1 MRILITGSS
10 GYIGSVLSKV
20 AMERGHT
27 VIGVDTKKVT
37 HKYFDQFIYSDIG
50 MNVVAYQALDY
61 QVDVIFHLAASAD
74 VTDSTVRPS
83 LYYHNNIGATAKL
96 FDNLTLQGWKG
107 NVVFSSTAAV
117 YGPSNQP
124 NKENINID
132 PPNVYGKSKLMC
144 ETFFQ
149 DLHNTHGI
157 PVTTFRYFNV
167 AGAHGDVGDHLESHH
182 VLQKLC
188 YSARDNQPFFIFGHT
203 LPTSDGTCIRDYIHV
218 RDVCEAHFTALEYQN
233 IDPNYNTF
241 NLGTMN
247 GISVKELA
255 TKFIERTGKNVKIK
269 NAEPR
274 PGDPFFLVANP
285 TLFKTTTNF
294 EYKHSNIDNI
304 IDSAWEWYRR
314 EHAL

>member
-1 MRILITGSS
+1 LRILITGSS

-27 VIGVDTKKVT
+27 VIGVDTKEVK
-37 HKYFDQFIYSDIG
+37 HKYFDHFIYSDIG
-50 MNVVAYQALDY
+50 KNVVAHELLMY
-61 QVDVIFHLAASAD
+61 QVDAIFHLAASAD
-74 VTDSTVRPS
+74 VTDSTKRPS
-83 LYYHNNIGATAKL
+83 LYYHNNLGATAKL
-96 FDNLTLQGWKG
+96 FDNLILQGWTGK
-107 NVVFSSTAAV
+107 VIFSSTAAV

-167 AGAHGDVGDHLESHH
+167 AGAYGDVGDHLESHH

-188 YSARDNQPFFIFGHT
+188 YSAKENQPFFMFGHT
-203 LPTSDGTCIRDYIHV
+203 LPTSDGSCVRDYIHV
-218 RDVCEAHFTALEYQN
+218 RDVCEAHFKALEYQD
-233 IDPNYNTF
+233 IDNNYNTF
-241 NLGTMN
+241 NLGTMD

-255 TKFIERTGKNVKIK
+255 TRFIERTGKNVKIK

-314 EHAL
+314 EHAF